1 MFTNKVYVL
10 SLAAMAFISS
20 CKEESTVDP
29 KQSTPKTPKELLM
42 SSDWLEVD
50 ARDANGSLWDQVAEC
65 VKDDLLKFKEAG
77 AYEYN
82 TGTVK
87 CNANEPQIKPGNVT
101 WELIADAGTL
111 KMGPY
116 SYRVEELT
124 ESKLRL
130 FMSGQGYQL
139 TVYYEKR

>member
-20 CKEESTVDP
+20 CKEETKEEPQPS
-29 KQSTPKTPKELLM
+29 KPKTKLELLM
-42 SSDWLEVD
+42 SSNWLEVD
-50 ARDANGSLWDQVAEC
+50 ARDANGSLWGQVAEC
-65 VKDDLLKFKEAG
+65 VKDDLLKFKDAG
-77 AYEYN
+77 VYEYN

-87 CNANEPQIKPGNVT
+87 CNANEPQIKPGNGT
-101 WELIADAGTL
+101 WELSADAGTL

-124 ESKLRL
+124 DSKLRL

-139 TVYYEKR
+139 TVFYEKR